1 MDFRNQTPQHENTPT
16 HKMFGLVLFL
26 KVLVGNG
33 VVVCIG
39 SGHCENND
47 HMLCYII
54 KTQRPPSPNFNLM
67 GSSAIVQLQKKRTF
81 FPYFVFCQGHKI
93 QIGGW
98 GVICLCD
105 VT

>member
-26 KVLVGNG
+26 KFLVGNG
-33 VVVCIG
+33 VVVCID

-54 KTQRPPSPNFNLM
+54 KS
-67 GSSAIVQLQKKRTF
+67 
-81 FPYFVFCQGHKI
+81 
-93 QIGGW
+93 
-98 GVICLCD
+98 
-105 VT
+105 

>member
-33 VVVCIG
+33 VVVCID

-47 HMLCYII
+47 HMLRYII
-54 KTQRPPSPNFNLM
+54 KT
-67 GSSAIVQLQKKRTF
+67 
-81 FPYFVFCQGHKI
+81 
-93 QIGGW
+93 
-98 GVICLCD
+98 
-105 VT
+105 